1 MHSWEAIEQSLDY
14 IEEHLQQDIA
24 IEALAQKVNLS
35 VYYFQRLFRRL
46 VNQSVTEYVK
56 LRKLAKASDEII
68 NTDKRII
75 DIALT
80 YGFSSHPSFT
90 RAFKEVYGIT
100 PEVYRKEKPH
110 LNHFV
115 KPELSL
121 HYEQVQENVP
131 LIVDGIVIEI
141 TRQYI
146 EDDYKIVGVKGQVD
160 ETELGYGKS
169 TGVSTIG
176 ELWDAFHQ
184 KKMKIRQQI
193 CKDKEYG
200 LLYKGEAREGCFMY
214 LAGAKAKELVVD
226 QQVDQY
232 TLEAGEYLVC
242 QVEAESFQDLIDSA
256 IYKASMFLNQW
267 IVQHEIA
274 CGNYAVEVYEQM
286 TEQSSYMELWMPI
299 KASQKRKQPVWD
311 KTNQQ
316 QKPTMAILKDF
327 VDNILFEQLCDYL
340 EQTHQSKP
348 SIEYSQC
355 SMQYGWNI
363 KYKKSGRALC
373 TIYPEVGRFIALVV
387 VGQREVVKIEG
398 ALPLFTQYTQK
409 LYRDTKSGM
418 GQKWLMVEVS
428 SDAILQDVKHMI
440 DVRRGKKARMYK

>member
-46 VNQSVTEYVK
+46 VQQSVTEYVK

-121 HYEQVQENVP
+121 HYEQAQENVP

-146 EDDYKIVGVKGQVD
+146 EDDYKIVGVKG
-160 ETELGYGKS
+160 
-169 TGVSTIG
+169 
-176 ELWDAFHQ
+176 
-184 KKMKIRQQI
+184 
-193 CKDKEYG
+193 
-200 LLYKGEAREGCFMY
+200 
-214 LAGAKAKELVVD
+214 
-226 QQVDQY
+226 QVDQY

-256 IYKASMFLNQW
+256 IYKASMFLNQLYMCI
-267 IVQHEIA
+267 IVKSM
-274 CGNYAVEVYEQM
+274 Y
-286 TEQSSYMELWMPI
+286 YMII
-299 KASQKRKQPVWD
+299 KK
-311 KTNQQ
+311 
-316 QKPTMAILKDF
+316 
-327 VDNILFEQLCDYL
+327 
-340 EQTHQSKP
+340 
-348 SIEYSQC
+348 
-355 SMQYGWNI
+355 
-363 KYKKSGRALC
+363 KKSL
-373 TIYPEVGRFIALVV
+373 
-387 VGQREVVKIEG
+387 
-398 ALPLFTQYTQK
+398 
-409 LYRDTKSGM
+409 
-418 GQKWLMVEVS
+418 
-428 SDAILQDVKHMI
+428 
-440 DVRRGKKARMYK
+440 